1 MHYVISDI
9 HGQITE
15 FKNLLEKI
23 DFDGIRD
30 KMIIAG
36 DVLDRGNY
44 GIELIKYIEPYIETG
59 SMKILMGNHE
69 MFCLNYLDGK
79 LDDLTYK
86 LFGGAGTI
94 KSLNKMTKESKENL
108 YLFLKNLPIYE
119 EIRTKYGETVVTHS
133 GLSANCII
141 FNKDKTINVVK
152 SIEAAADIN
161 LYDFL
166 LSDDIHRMEEY
177 DLNRLDKFLIVG
189 HVPVMNLNDDE
200 SNHIYRATGY
210 MCIDTGAPFVEKG
223 GAMSCYCVE
232 TDEQIYL

>member
-79 LDDLTYK
+79 LDDFTYK

-108 YLFLKNLPIYE
+108 YLFLKSLPIYE

-133 GLSANCII
+133 GLSANCVI

-177 DLNRLDKFLIVG
+177 DLNRLDKSLIVG

>member
-44 GIELIKYIEPYIETG
+44 GIELIKYIEPYSETG

-200 SNHIYRATGY
+200 SNNIYRATGY
-210 MCIDTGAPFVEKG
+210 MCIDTGASFVEKG
-223 GAMSCYCVE
+223 GAVSCYCVE
-232 TDEQIYL
+232 ADEQIYL

>member
-1 MHYVISDI
+1 MHYIISDI

-15 FKNLLEKI
+15 FKDLLEKI

-44 GIELIKYIEPYIETG
+44 GIELIRYIEPYIET
-59 SMKILMGNHE
+59 
-69 MFCLNYLDGK
+69 
-79 LDDLTYK
+79 
-86 LFGGAGTI
+86 GTI

-108 YLFLKNLPIYE
+108 YLFLKNLPVYE
-119 EIRTKYGETVVTHS
+119 EIRTKYG
-133 GLSANCII
+133 
-141 FNKDKTINVVK
+141 KTINVTK
-152 SIEAAADIN
+152 SIEAATDIN

-177 DLNRLDKFLIVG
+177 DLSRLDKFLIVG
-189 HVPVMNLNDDE
+189 HVPVMSLNDDE

-210 MCIDTGAPFVEKG
+210 MCIDTGASFVEKG
-223 GAMSCYCVE
+223 GAMSCCCVE